1 MLTKRLAIAPCLS
14 AMLIGGAAI
23 ATDAQSN
30 QPGRPAARPTPTPR
44 VLSSEAIIISR
55 AEDLEYETSPRG
67 AERQDPIA
75 GPQQDAADRTIE
87 SLENRLRVLEE
98 NKPKDPDAVQ
108 RRLMMNL
115 DILTRAEQR
124 ADVLRKQMFDLFEKE
139 TTILSRLDA
148 LDIEGREDMIERS
161 VATMGSLRP
170 EELRAAKRRQ
180 IEAER
185 SNLQRLL
192 GEIQRNR
199 TMLEASVQKADEL
212 VDRLRLR
219 LEKEIDDAL
228 VEQPTEQP

>member
-1 MLTKRLAIAPCLS
+1 MLTNRLAVAPCLL
-14 AMLIGGAAI
+14 AMLIGGAAV

-55 AEDLEYETSPRG
+55 AEDLENEASPRG

-98 NKPKDPDAVQ
+98 NKTKDPDAVQ